1 MENLILSFNVV
12 LPLFIT
18 MALGYFMKVI
28 GMYDDHVLK
37 VMNKVTFKTFLP
49 LLLFYNVYKTDIK
62 GVFNL
67 KLMIFAAVS
76 IILLFSVLCFLVPLF
91 EKDNKKR
98 GVLIQ
103 GIFRSNFV
111 IFGLPV
117 TASIFGDEKVGV
129 ASILIAVIV
138 PLFNFLSVFALEIFR
153 GGKIDYRKILNG
165 IITNPLIIASAIGLT
180 FIGFGIKLP
189 HSIEKTVSDISKIAT
204 PLSLILLGGSFEFS
218 EVKKHFN
225 QMIIGVFSKLILVPC
240 IFMPISIYA
249 GFRDVELLCLMI
261 IFAAPTAVSSFTMAQ
276 QMDADSE
283 LAAQIVVFSS
293 AFCILTVFI
302 WIFILKQLFL
312 I

>member
-12 LPLFIT
+12 LPLFFT
-18 MALGYFMKVI
+18 MALGYFMKRI
-28 GMYDDHVLK
+28 GMYDDKVLK
-37 VMNKVTFKTFLP
+37 VMNSVTFKTFLP
-49 LLLFYNVYKTDIK
+49 LLLFYNVYKTDMD
-62 GVFNL
+62 GSFNP
-67 KLMIFAAVS
+67 KLMIFATLS
-76 IILLFSVLCFLVPLF
+76 IIILFIVLCFIIPF
-91 EKDNKKR
+91 IENDNKKR

-117 TASIFGDEKVGV
+117 TASIFGDDKVGV
-129 ASILIAVIV
+129 AAILISVIV

-153 GGKIDYRKILNG
+153 GGKIDLKKIIKG
-165 IITNPLIIASAIGLT
+165 VITNPLIIASAIGLT
-180 FIGFGIKLP
+180 FIYLGIKLP
-189 HSIEKTVSDISKIAT
+189 YVIEKTVSDISKVAT

-218 EVKKHFN
+218 EVKNHLK

-240 IFMPISIYA
+240 IFIPISIYV
-249 GFRDVELLCLMI
+249 GFRGIELLCLMI

-283 LAAQIVVFSS
+283 LAGQIVVFSS
-293 AFCILTVFI
+293 AFCVLTVFI
-302 WIFILKQLFL
+302 WIFILKQLVL